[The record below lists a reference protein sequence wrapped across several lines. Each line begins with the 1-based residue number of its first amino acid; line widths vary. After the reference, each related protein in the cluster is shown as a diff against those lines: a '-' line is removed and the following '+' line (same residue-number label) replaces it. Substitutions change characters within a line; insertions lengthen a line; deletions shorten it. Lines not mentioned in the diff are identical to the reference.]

1 MPAHQILPSA
11 LLLPVAGLLGLI
23 LGSFATCAGH
33 RLAHGGSV
41 LSPAR
46 SYCPACGRTL
56 SWRDNIPLLGWLLQG
71 GRCRFCRARISARY
85 PLTELASGGFAL
97 CAMAVF
103 GVTPH
108 FLAALAFA
116 TLWLV
121 LSLIDLETYL
131 LPDALTLPG
140 AAAAFTCS
148 ALLPP
153 LWTLGIGWERALAGG
168 LLGGGGLWLAAVLY
182 RRVRGVDGLGLGDAK
197 LMLLVGALLG
207 PAAVGVTLFGG
218 ACLALPAGLAAM
230 RRAERKNASSVKGSG
245 ASGHNNNQGDNQSDN
260 QGDAP
265 GNMDTALDGPGQG
278 LQTRLPFGPF
288 LCAAAAGYLLGGPWL
303 LHWWLG
309 LPLP

>member
-1 MPAHQILPSA
+1 MPPHQILPNA

-41 LSPAR
+41 LSPSR

-56 SWRDNIPLLGWLLQG
+56 TWRDNIPLLGWLLQG
-71 GRCRFCRARISARY
+71 GRCRLCQARISARY

-103 GVTPH
+103 GPTPH
-108 FLAALAFA
+108 FLAALAFG

-140 AAAAFTCS
+140 AAAALACS

-168 LLGGGGLWLAAVLY
+168 LLGGGGLWLAATLY

-218 ACLALPAGLAAM
+218 ACLALPVGLAAM
-230 RRAERKNASSVKGSG
+230 RRPVREAKNAH
-245 ASGHNNNQGDNQSDN
+245 APDH
-260 QGDAP
+260 AP
-265 GNMDTALDGPGQG
+265 GDEPGETADDSGQG

-288 LCAAAAGYLLGGPWL
+288 LCAAAAVYLLGGPWL

>member
-1 MPAHQILPSA
+1 MPPQQILPSA

-41 LSPAR
+41 LSPSR
-46 SYCPACGRTL
+46 SFCPTCGRTL
-56 SWRDNIPLLGWLLQG
+56 SWRDNIPLIGWLLQG
-71 GRCRFCRARISARY
+71 GRCRFCRTRIPARY
-85 PLTELASGGFAL
+85 PLTELACGGFAL
-97 CAMAVF
+97 CAMSVF
-103 GVTPH
+103 GLSPH
-108 FLAALAFA
+108 FLAALGFA

-140 AAAAFTCS
+140 AAAALACS

-153 LWTLGIGWERALAGG
+153 LWTLGIGWERALAGA
-168 LLGGGGLWLAAVLY
+168 LLGGGGLWLAAELY

-197 LMLLVGALLG
+197 LMLMVGALLG
-207 PAAVGVTLFGG
+207 PAAVGITIFGG
-218 ACLALPAGLAAM
+218 ACLALPVGLAAM
-230 RRAERKNASSVKGSG
+230 RRDQREAFEAQASSDADHDEK
-245 ASGHNNNQGDNQSDN
+245 ADGHDSVNNLDT
-260 QGDAP
+260 P
-265 GNMDTALDGPGQG
+265 GKG